1 MNKWLIA
8 VISTSFLATTA
19 LADDDTE
26 SAVDSKWAFGLQ
38 AAPLI
43 FGLSLRR
50 QLTDKWYVQGL
61 LQPTGDDVSVGARF
75 LRTATK
81 KKFWQSYLFAGLAH
95 EQDSSPS
102 AFFGS
107 DTDSDFRE
115 TALTAG
121 FGVEWSWHANNP
133 SFPPLAWSL
142 ELGLGYSAEDFDD
155 EFTDEVSEFFIAA
168 GAGIHYQFE

>member
-1 MNKWLIA
+1 MNKWLIS

-61 LQPTGDDVSVGARF
+61 LNRLAMMCLSEPDSFELPQKRSFGR
-75 LRTATK
+75 ATC
-81 KKFWQSYLFAGLAH
+81 LLA
-95 EQDSSPS
+95 
-102 AFFGS
+102 
-107 DTDSDFRE
+107 
-115 TALTAG
+115 
-121 FGVEWSWHANNP
+121 
-133 SFPPLAWSL
+133 
-142 ELGLGYSAEDFDD
+142 
-155 EFTDEVSEFFIAA
+155 
-168 GAGIHYQFE
+168 

>member
-81 KKFWQSYLFAGLAH
+81 KKFWQSY
-95 EQDSSPS
+95 
-102 AFFGS
+102 
-107 DTDSDFRE
+107 
-115 TALTAG
+115 
-121 FGVEWSWHANNP
+121 GVEWSWHANNP